1 MKALR
6 IHAGPRARQHLER
19 NGLQPGDVG
28 VIPAAAGGPKGL
40 ILGPLDRFIFGEWL
54 PRSDQPVHLVG
65 ASIGAWR
72 MATACLQ
79 QSVAAFER
87 LEHDYIHQDYELPPG
102 KKRPTAAHVSER
114 FGRNLDAFYGGRVD
128 EVLSHPRYR
137 LHIITSRGRHL
148 LGREHGVATPLGY
161 LGAFLTNTVH
171 RKAMGAWLERVVFSS
186 PDESV
191 PGAACAALPFGTS
204 DYRTRQVRLSA
215 ANFMAA
221 LQASCSIPFVLQ
233 AVHNIPGAPPGA
245 YWDGG
250 ITDYH
255 LHLAYD
261 RAGSDA
267 SNLIAEK
274 AIGTSADGL
283 KTLKNEGVD
292 AIATGARPGSAGI
305 VLYPHFQR
313 RVVPGWLD
321 KGLKWRHRATPA
333 LDNMVVL
340 SPDPDWVRALPNAK
354 LPDRKDFTHYGTDSR
369 ARAQAW
375 LGATSASQQLADEW
389 AEWLQRPDMGAVHPL

>member
-6 IHAGPRARQHLER
+6 IHAGPRARQHLQSH
-19 NGLQPGDVG
+19 GLQPGDVG

-54 PRSDQPVHLVG
+54 PQSSQPVHLVG

-87 LEHDYIHQDYELPPG
+87 LEHDYIHQHYDLPPG

-114 FGRNLDAFYGGRVD
+114 FGQNLQAFYGGRID

-137 LHIITSRGRHL
+137 LHIVTSRGRHL
-148 LGREHGVATPLGY
+148 LGREHRVATPLGY

-186 PDESV
+186 SDAATADGVGVSV
-191 PGAACAALPFGTS
+191 GAACAALPFGTS
-204 DYRTRQVRLSA
+204 DYRTRQVLLHGG
-215 ANFMAA
+215 NFMPA

-233 AVHNIPGAPPGA
+233 AVHNIPGAPRGA

-255 LHLAYD
+255 LHLAYGQQSQNAIKLI
-261 RAGSDA
+261 AGSA
-267 SNLIAEK
+267 YP
-274 AIGTSADGL
+274 TSAGGQKPSDSGPTASPGL
-283 KTLKNEGVD
+283 
-292 AIATGARPGSAGI
+292 
-305 VLYPHFQR
+305 VLYPHFQHQ
-313 RVVPGWLD
+313 VVPGWLD
-321 KGLKWRHRATPA
+321 KGLKWRHRSTPA
-333 LDNMVVL
+333 LDNMMVL
-340 SPDPDWVRALPNAK
+340 SPSPDWVRSLPNAK
-354 LPDRKDFTHYGTDSR
+354 LPDRNDFTHYGTDSA
-369 ARAQAW
+369 ARAKAW
-375 LGATSASQQLADEW
+375 LAATRASQQLVDEW
-389 AEWLQRPDMGAVHPL
+389 QAWLARPDMNAVQPL

>member
-54 PRSDQPVHLVG
+54 PQSHQPVHLVG

-186 PDESV
+186 PDTSV

-255 LHLAYD
+255 LHLAYG
-261 RAGSDA
+261 RAGSGA

-274 AIGTSADGL
+274 EMGTRADGL
-283 KTLKNEGVD
+283 KTLKNEG
-292 AIATGARPGSAGI
+292 AQGIAAGARPGSAGI
-305 VLYPHFQR
+305 VLYPHFQH

>member
-6 IHAGPRARQHLER
+6 IHAGPRARQHLEQH
-19 NGLQPGDVG
+19 GLQPGDVS

-40 ILGPLDRFIFGEWL
+40 ILGPLDRFIFGQWL
-54 PRSDQPVHLVG
+54 AQSSQPVHLVG

-72 MATACLQ
+72 MATACLNE
-79 QSVAAFER
+79 SVAAFER
-87 LEHDYIHQDYELPPG
+87 LEHDYIHQSYDLPPG

-114 FGRNLDAFYGGRVD
+114 FGQNLQAFYGGRID

-137 LHIITSRGRHL
+137 LHIVTSRGRHL

-186 PDESV
+186 A
-191 PGAACAALPFGTS
+191 GAALPFATT
-204 DYRTRQVRLSA
+204 DYRTRQIGLNA
-215 ANFMAA
+215 DNFMQA

-255 LHLAYD
+255 LHLAYGKQLE
-261 RAGSDA
+261 GSSKMIATSAYPISA
-267 SNLIAEK
+267 SGQKDSKLCAADNEK
-274 AIGTSADGL
+274 A
-283 KTLKNEGVD
+283 
-292 AIATGARPGSAGI
+292 SAGI
-305 VLYPHFQR
+305 VLYPHFQH

-321 KGLKWRHRATPA
+321 KSLKWRHKSTSA

-340 SPDPDWVRALPNAK
+340 SPHPDWVRSLPNAK
-354 LPDRKDFTHYGTDSR
+354 LPDRNDFTHYGADSA
-369 ARAQAW
+369 ARAEAW
-375 LGATSASQQLADEW
+375 LAATQASQQLVDEW
-389 AEWLQRPDMGAVHPL
+389 VEWLERPDRAAVQPL